1 VPRDAIFLMELV
13 KSTRPIRRIYAKLMQ
28 YDPRQSNPVPSPIE
42 PTGFFTGIQLRP
54 VIAGVVIDTIATI
67 ALVTAYYSL
76 FVAKDMAAPGGMSED
91 AFAEYWNSSEG
102 LVTSLLL
109 GSLGTMIGGFY
120 AAYKARTLEM
130 KHGALVGIGSI
141 LLALVFQAMGS
152 QRELPEWFMALSLVA
167 AIPAGAL
174 GGFFAEIYKN
184 ALGKGRSSRRGLSG
198 RM

>member
-1 VPRDAIFLMELV
+1 MELV
-13 KSTRPIRRIYAKLMQ
+13 KSTRPTRRLCAELMQ

-54 VIAGVVIDTIATI
+54 VISGVVIDTIATI

-102 LVTSLLL
+102 LATSLLL

-141 LLALVFQAMGS
+141 VLALVFQAMGS
-152 QRELPEWFMALSLVA
+152 QRELPDWFMALSLVA

-174 GGFFAEIYKN
+174 GGFFAEMYKN
-184 ALGKGRSSRRGLSG
+184 AVGGRRSSRRRGLSG

>member
-1 VPRDAIFLMELV
+1 
-13 KSTRPIRRIYAKLMQ
+13 MQ

-184 ALGKGRSSRRGLSG
+184 ALGGGRSSRRRGLSG